1 MISID
6 HFPKTNI
13 CIFCLDINEIATLE
27 LLDDNFEFIYLFQT
41 EIFSLGSLYLTKGSM
56 KLKPV
61 HFKNLGVTILQILFL
76 KKRFRFMILLYSAK
90 KPAGSEK
97 KENK

>member
-1 MISID
+1 
-6 HFPKTNI
+6 
-13 CIFCLDINEIATLE
+13 
-27 LLDDNFEFIYLFQT
+27 
-41 EIFSLGSLYLTKGSM
+41 M

-97 KENK
+97 KENKRKIIRNFA